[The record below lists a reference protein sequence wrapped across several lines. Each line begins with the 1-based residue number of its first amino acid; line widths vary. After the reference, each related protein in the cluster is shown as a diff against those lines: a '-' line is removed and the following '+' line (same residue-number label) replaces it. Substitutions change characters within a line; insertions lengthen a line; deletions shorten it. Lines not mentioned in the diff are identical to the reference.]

1 MLMIKVES
9 LANVFDHTV
18 HITSMVSLIPSVRSE
33 YETRFLCGD
42 CFPILSI
49 QTVCCVFWFF
59 QEDNA
64 PVKLISKG

>member
-1 MLMIKVES
+1 
-9 LANVFDHTV
+9 V
-18 HITSMVSLIPSVRSE
+18 HITSMVSLVPRVRSE